1 MMRLHS
7 LEIWNVRGV
16 EHLRIEQLPETGVV
30 VIHGENETGKSTI
43 VEAIDTVLTEKHT
56 GAAKK
61 IKALK
66 PVDRDAGP
74 EVELEVTVGPYH
86 FRIHKRWLKK
96 KMSELR
102 VLAPRAAQF
111 TGGEADDEL
120 DRILNEHLDRQLLDA
135 LFLRQDDLG
144 SGVAAVGIPSV
155 TNALEEASGMSTAAA
170 EDSELVNR
178 VQKEYEKYF
187 TARTGQPA
195 KELKDAQECYNAAE
209 LAHNEATEAL
219 RQLDDVVVKHEA
231 AQLAKRDAEE
241 ALPAAQAELAE
252 REKDVVEARA
262 ALEKIEAQREV
273 VDRAAADV
281 EAKKEAL
288 ERRRSAVEEVSR
300 AAANLAA
307 LATKVEELS
316 ASVEDE
322 KEVRRE
328 LTEKL
333 EQANK
338 TYEKARVALQSARK
352 QDKKKQWLA
361 LGERLEYLEKLDKEL
376 AARRAELAQAPEIA
390 NLKDIE
396 QAANEVQVQARVF
409 AAAAAK
415 LVISGEGEFEVD
427 GEVHQLGPQ
436 NGDANA
442 KTIRLRDGMEF
453 AFGQTQATYHAAA
466 GDTSADTVAQ
476 ARARLAELL
485 EDAGCEDLAAAQKL
499 REEFLEKQRAVEQ
512 AQREFK
518 AALGTDDLGELKAK
532 YAAQSA
538 DLEEPSE
545 HEGTDVSEEALDLSS
560 AEAAE
565 EAARSE
571 VTMAE
576 KELAP
581 YRDSQAATQ
590 LAAATAR
597 HESAANQHAA
607 AEEVLRQARDAAT
620 DADVEEALRAAKVQL
635 EQQRERLRELSAIDV
650 DTVFALHKGA
660 EEQVRSLN
668 NAILSADGDMR
679 EYVGRIE
686 MHSGV
691 AERLAAASAE
701 LEISREVLAAV
712 EKRANA
718 ARYLR
723 ELLLK
728 HRDAARQRYA
738 APFVTKLNALARTVF
753 GGDVDFELSEELV
766 VTARSRNGQTID
778 MGSLS
783 GGAKEQLAILTRF
796 AIAGLVQEYGV
807 PVIVDDALGS
817 TDTTRLNLMSTLFA
831 QVGKHSQ
838 VLVLT
843 CMPQRYARVP
853 ERTEIAME
861 ALKA

>member
-30 VIHGENETGKSTI
+30 VIHGENEAGKSTI

-155 TNALEEASGMSTAAA
+155 TNALEEASGMDTAAA

-178 VQKEYEKYF
+178 VQREYEKYF

-195 KELKDAQECYNAAE
+195 KELKDAQERYNAAE

-300 AAANLAA
+300 AAANLTA

-322 KEVRRE
+322 KEIRSALE
-328 LTEKL
+328 EKL
-333 EQANK
+333 ERANQ
-338 TYEKARVALQSARK
+338 TYEKARANLQYARK
-352 QDKKKQWLA
+352 AHKKKEREA
-361 LGERLEYLEKLDKEL
+361 LGERLEHLGKLDKEL
-376 AARRAELAQAPEIA
+376 ADRRAEVAQAPEVA

-396 QAANEVQVQARVF
+396 QAANEVQVQERVF

-427 GEVHQLGPQ
+427 GEVQQ
-436 NGDANA
+436 TDDNTQ
-442 KTIRLRDGMEF
+442 TIQLRDGMKF
-453 AFGQTQATYHAAA
+453 AFGKIQATYQAAA

-476 ARARLAELL
+476 ARTRLAQLL

-499 REEFLEKQRAVEQ
+499 REEFLEKQRAVVQ

-518 AALGTDDLGELKAK
+518 AALGTDDLGELEAK

-538 DLEEPSE
+538 DFEEPRE

-597 HESAANQHAA
+597 HESAANQYAA
-607 AEEVLRQARDAAT
+607 AEEALHNARDAAT
-620 DADVEEALRAAKVQL
+620 DADVEEALHAAKVQL

-796 AIAGLVQEYGV
+796 AIAGLVQESGV

-817 TDTTRLNLMSTLFA
+817 TDSTRLNLMSTLFA

-853 ERTEIAME
+853 ERTELAMD
-861 ALKA
+861 ALKV